1 MQSEGFLQRGEG
13 KSSCAEP
20 SKTGPELFTG
30 KLQCLHGEQQTALSK
45 SCAETKWHQT
55 LRQPKVAGLFLQR

>member
-30 KLQCLHGEQQTALSK
+30 EAAVPARRAANS
-45 SCAETKWHQT
+45 
-55 LRQPKVAGLFLQR
+55 FI